1 MLLFFLLPF
10 FAIAQTSS
18 LPTESQFFL
27 DNLIENE
34 MKAWNV
40 YGASIVIIKGNNIL
54 YHKGFGYRDIQKKQK
69 VTTKTLFEMGSSAKA
84 FTGALLA
91 KMDTD
96 SIISLKKSVSSQ
108 YDISFPNEYLTDNIT
123 FQDLLTHQTG
133 IPGHDFV
140 WLTQQMTRDELL
152 LKAKDFPTLKG
163 LREDFLYNNIYYSI
177 AGYVAS
183 KIKDK
188 SWEKLIEETFLSP
201 LGMTN
206 TNFTLEE
213 TTKSDDF
220 SAGFFYNGTFHVPI
234 PIREIPLIAPAG
246 YVFTNTEDLSKW
258 VKMLLNE
265 GQLDGKRILKEVTLR
280 KMFSPYVVSIFPK
293 RFEELHYVDYGLG
306 WMVTNYRGN
315 LHVLHGG
322 NIDGFTSSIDLF
334 PDKDLGIVILTNTAT
349 ANNFIDVIKYEITD
363 HLLQLDDI
371 DWNKRFNEQSGKA
384 ANASKSQKPK
394 EITNETS
401 ISVDET
407 ALMPME
413 GTYVQSVYGKI
424 IITKNNDNSLN
435 AAYGPFAL
443 KLLPTGKNTFTEQTM
458 FKGQK
463 FTFVSDNKDGIIGL
477 KTEFPS
483 SMTAIKFI
491 KEKK

>member
-1 MLLFFLLPF
+1 MLLFLLLPF

-18 LPTESQFFL
+18 LPTESQSFL
-27 DNLIENE
+27 DSLIENE

-40 YGASIVIIKGNNIL
+40 YGASIVIIKGNDIL
-54 YHKGFGYRDIQKKQK
+54 YHKGFGYRDIQKTQK
-69 VTTKTLFEMGSSAKA
+69 ITTKTLFEMGSSAKA

-96 SIISLKKSVSSQ
+96 SIISLKKPVSSQ
-108 YDISFPNEYLTDNIT
+108 YDISFPNEYLTENIT

-183 KIKDK
+183 KIKGK
-188 SWEKLIEETFLSP
+188 AWEELIEELFLSP

-206 TNFTLEE
+206 TNFSLEE

-220 SAGFFYNGTFHVPI
+220 SAGFIYNGSFHIPI
-234 PIREIPLIAPAG
+234 PVREIPLIAPAG

-258 VKMLLNE
+258 VKALLNE
-265 GQLDGKRILKEVTLR
+265 GKLDGKQVLRETSLR

-306 WMVTNYRGN
+306 WMITNYRGN

-334 PDKDLGIVILTNTAT
+334 PDKDLGIVILTNTAA
-349 ANNFIDVIKYEITD
+349 ANNFIDVVKYEVTD
-363 HLLQLDDI
+363 HLLKLNDI
-371 DWNKRFNEQSGKA
+371 DWNKRLKEQSEKEP
-384 ANASKSQKPK
+384 ANNKGHKPT
-394 EITNETS
+394 EINGE
-401 ISVDET
+401 ISVSVGET
-407 ALMPME
+407 TLKAME
-413 GTYVQSVYGKI
+413 GTYVHSVYGKI
-424 IITKNNDNSLN
+424 VITKSNDNSLN
-435 AAYGPFAL
+435 TTYGPFSL

-463 FTFVSDNKDGIIGL
+463 FTFTTNDKGRITGL

-483 SMTAIKFI
+483 SMIGIEFI
-491 KEKK
+491 KYKK